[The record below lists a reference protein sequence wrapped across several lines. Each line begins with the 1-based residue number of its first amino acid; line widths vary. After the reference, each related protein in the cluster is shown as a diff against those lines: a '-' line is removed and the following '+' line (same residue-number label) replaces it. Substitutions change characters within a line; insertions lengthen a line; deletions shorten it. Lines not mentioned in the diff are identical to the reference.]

1 MKGWKART
9 ALFLAGQTVSLFGSS
24 LVQYAIMW
32 HLTLETRSGSVMTG
46 YIIAGFLPSILLAP
60 FAGVWADRYDR
71 KRLIAL
77 ADGFIAVVSLA
88 AAFFLRSGV
97 AALPLFFAVA
107 ALRSL
112 GSAVHQPA
120 VGAFLPRI
128 VPREELMRVNGING
142 GIQSALMLV
151 SPVAAG
157 VLLAVADVPSIF
169 LIDVATAALAIAI
182 LLAFVRERSAATESP
197 TSAGVTAAAEGSS
210 SAGAA
215 ATESPTSAGVT
226 AAAEGSSPAETTSDA
241 ATGHFRE
248 ILDGL
253 AYIRG
258 HRYLMSFFRY
268 MGALFFLVSP
278 AAFLTTVQTA
288 RSFGGEVW
296 RLTALE
302 IVFSVGMMAGGAA
315 IAAWGGF
322 ENRMRTIRL
331 GNLVMAVCTL
341 GLAASPLLPAPAG
354 FAAYLAFMGAFG
366 IAIPLLNTPS
376 TVLLQEHVEDAYL
389 GRAFAVFTM
398 VSSSLMPVAML
409 VFGPVADIVSVE
421 LVLAVSGSLL
431 LVLGLTALTHK
442 RLMEAGEPVAR

>member
-1 MKGWKART
+1 MKGWKAKT
-9 ALFLAGQTVSLFGSS
+9 ALFLAGQTISLFGSS

-32 HLTLETRSGSVMTG
+32 HLTLETRSGSIMTG
-46 YIIAGFLPSILLAP
+46 YILAGFLPSILLSP

-71 KRLIAL
+71 KRLIAF
-77 ADGFIAVVSLA
+77 ADGFIAAVSLA
-88 AAFFLRSGV
+88 AALFLRSGT
-97 AALPLFFAVA
+97 AEIPLFFAVA

-157 VLLAVADVPSIF
+157 ALLALADVPAIF
-169 LIDVATAALAIAI
+169 LIDVATATLAIFV
-182 LLAFVRERSAATESP
+182 LFAFVREERAGAEDLKEAGSATTAETIPEADAP
-197 TSAGVTAAAEGSS
+197 TAAS
-210 SAGAA
+210 
-215 ATESPTSAGVT
+215 
-226 AAAEGSSPAETTSDA
+226 
-241 ATGHFRE
+241 GHFRE
-248 ILDGL
+248 ILDGI

-288 RSFGGEVW
+288 RSFGGDVW

-315 IAAWGGF
+315 IASWGGF
-322 ENRMRTIRL
+322 KNRMRTIRL

-341 GLAASPLLPAPAG
+341 GLAASPFLPAPAA
-354 FAAYLAFMGAFG
+354 FAVYLAFMGAFG
-366 IAIPLLNTPS
+366 IAIPLLNAPS

-409 VFGPVADIVSVE
+409 VFGPVADIVSIE

-431 LVLGLTALTHK
+431 LVLALTVPAHK
-442 RLMEAGEPVAR
+442 RLMQAGEPVAR

>member
-1 MKGWKART
+1 MNAWKRRT

-60 FAGVWADRYDR
+60 LAGVWADRYDR

-77 ADGFIAVVSLA
+77 ADGCIAAVSLVA
-88 AAFFLRSGV
+88 AVLLRAGV
-97 AALPLFFAVA
+97 AEIPLFFAVA

-128 VPREELMRVNGING
+128 VPRDELMRVNGING

-169 LIDVATAALAIAI
+169 LVDVATAALAIAV
-182 LLAFVRERSAATESP
+182 LLAFVREEPVAAESP
-197 TSAGVTAAAEGSS
+197 TSAGLAAAPDGSS
-210 SAGAA
+210 SAEAA
-215 ATESPTSAGVT
+215 SQ
-226 AAAEGSSPAETTSDA
+226 AEAPA
-241 ATGHFRE
+241 GHFRD

-253 AYIRG
+253 AYIRS
-258 HRYLMSFFRY
+258 HRYLLSFFAY

-278 AAFLTTVQTA
+278 AAFLTTIQTA

-315 IAAWGGF
+315 IASWGGF
-322 ENRMRTIRL
+322 RNRMRTIRL
-331 GNLVMAVCTL
+331 GNVVMAVCTL
-341 GLAASPLLPAPAG
+341 GLAASPLLPVSAAFP
-354 FAAYLAFMGAFG
+354 AYLVFMGVFG

-409 VFGPVADIVSVE
+409 VFGPVADVVSIE

-431 LVLGLTALTHK
+431 LALGLTALSNK
-442 RLMEAGEPVAR
+442 RLREAGEPVNPS

>member
-88 AAFFLRSGV
+88 AALLLRTGI
-97 AALPLFFAVA
+97 AELPLFFAVA

-169 LIDVATAALAIAI
+169 LIDVATAALAIVV
-182 LLAFVRERSAATESP
+182 LLAFVREQSAA
-197 TSAGVTAAAEGSS
+197 AD
-210 SAGAA
+210 
-215 ATESPTSAGVT
+215 
-226 AAAEGSSPAETTSDA
+226 GSSPAETTSRSA
-241 ATGHFRE
+241 PVTTGYFRE

-302 IVFSVGMMAGGAA
+302 IVFSIGMMAGGAA

-322 ENRMRTIRL
+322 RNRMRTIRL

-341 GLAASPLLPAPAG
+341 GLAASPFLPAPAG
-354 FAAYLAFMGAFG
+354 FAAYLAFMGLFG

-431 LVLGLTALTHK
+431 LALGLTALTHK
-442 RLMEAGEPVAR
+442 RLMEAGEPVEIVKSGDPVMQER